1 MKKQHCTRFLCA
13 LLSALLL
20 VFPLAGCANQTKK
33 EPRVT
38 CRQSIVPA
46 MQSETLLEFEAQGIR
61 FDPKMT
67 SEVLVP
73 LGSFAGRRVE
83 IVSAEKR
90 KLSLRLYGE
99 IQKDGA
105 AGAYLDNFARGHSPM
120 RRRSCSLRSG
130 LRRPGFIPM
139 RLPYR
144 YLPSRLVFLWYSP
157 DMCLRMKSVWMQ
169 CRLRIRS

>member
-1 MKKQHCTRFLCA
+1 M
-13 LLSALLL
+13 SALLL
-20 VFPLAGCANQTKK
+20 VFPLAGCANQAKK

-67 SEVLVP
+67 SEMLVP

-105 AGAYLDNFARGHSPM
+105 VRFGRGCGARDLYR
-120 RRRSCSLRSG
+120 C
-130 LRRPGFIPM
+130 GFLIGI
-139 RLPYR
+139 
-144 YLPSRLVFLWYSP
+144 
-157 DMCLRMKSVWMQ
+157 
-169 CRLRIRS
+169 CRADSFFFGIQRICACG

>member
-105 AGAYLDNFARGHSPM
+105 AGAYLDGGIQFCKGAFADAQTELFASVGVAAPGIYTDAA
-120 RRRSCSLRSG
+120 SLS
-130 LRRPGFIPM
+130 
-139 RLPYR
+139 
-144 YLPSRLVFLWYSP
+144 VFLWYSA
-157 DMCLRMKSVWMQ
+157 DMCLRMRSVWMQ